1 MITSDTAD
9 TLTPVSSNCGCAKQ
23 QHHKIVYKTSETL
36 VGGREDQPPSQTSE
50 SSDKVN
56 GGELGDQMKRGLP
69 RTVGGSHSRLI
80 FNYIVY
86 VRNSYT

>member
-1 MITSDTAD
+1 MRNNSII
-9 TLTPVSSNCGCAKQ
+9 
-23 QHHKIVYKTSETL
+23 KIVHRTSVTL
-36 VGGREDQPPSQTSE
+36 SKEPTKSEPPNQTLE
-50 SSDKVN
+50 SLDKVN

-69 RTVGGSHSRLI
+69 RTVGGSRSRLI

>member
-1 MITSDTAD
+1 ME
-9 TLTPVSSNCGCAKQ
+9 
-23 QHHKIVYKTSETL
+23 ETRTKPL
-36 VGGREDQPPSQTSE
+36 SQTPE

-56 GGELGDQMKRGLP
+56 GGELGDQMKRGLL
-69 RTVGGSHSRLI
+69 RTVGGSRSRLI

>member
-1 MITSDTAD
+1 MRETTASLNSAQNISDTHGRFTKPEPPNQ
-9 TLTPVSSNCGCAKQ
+9 TL
-23 QHHKIVYKTSETL
+23 
-36 VGGREDQPPSQTSE
+36 E
-50 SSDKVN
+50 SLDKVN

-69 RTVGGSHSRLI
+69 RTVRGSRSRLI